1 MQKKKK
7 KKKKKEK
14 CMKKYHIWNPATS
27 TCENGECIE
36 STIDDSVIMC
46 DEIIETTIKNPT
58 KTIKNR

>member
-1 MQKKKK
+1 
-7 KKKKKEK
+7 
-14 CMKKYHIWNPATS
+14 MKKYHIWNPATS